1 MEWKQYIA
9 ADPAILT
16 GKPVIVGT
24 RLSVE
29 FILELIAEGWS
40 EAEILR
46 NYPGVTHE
54 QILACVAYAKD
65 RLSEEGVFALPA

>member
-1 MEWKQYIA
+1 MEWKQYIT

-16 GKPVIVGT
+16 GKPVITGT

-40 EAEILR
+40 EAEIIR
-46 NYPGVTHE
+46 NYPGITHE

-65 RLSEEGVFALPA
+65 RLSEESVFALPA

>member
-1 MEWKQYIA
+1 MEWKQYIT
-9 ADPAILT
+9 ADPATLT
-16 GKPVIVGT
+16 GKPVIAGT

-46 NYPGVTHE
+46 NYPGITHE

-65 RLSEEGVFALPA
+65 RLSEESIFALPA

>member
-1 MEWKQYIA
+1 MEWKQYIT
-9 ADPAILT
+9 ADSTVLT
-16 GKPVIVGT
+16 GKPVIAGT

-29 FILELIAEGWS
+29 FILELIAEDWS

-46 NYPGVTHE
+46 NYPGITHK

-65 RLSEEGVFALPA
+65 RLSEESIFALPA

>member
-1 MEWKQYIA
+1 MEWKEYIT
-9 ADPAILT
+9 ADPAILA

-40 EAEILR
+40 EVEILR
-46 NYPGVTHE
+46 NYPGVTRE
-54 QILACVAYAKD
+54 QILACVANAKD
-65 RLSEEGVFALPA
+65 RLSEESVFALPA

>member
-1 MEWKQYIA
+1 MNWKEHITA
-9 ADPAILT
+9 NPAVLV
-16 GKPVIVGT
+16 GKPVVKGT

-40 EAEILR
+40 EADMLR
-46 NYPGVTHE
+46 NYPGLTRE

-65 RLSEEGVFALPA
+65 RLSDEKLLAIPA

>member
-1 MEWKQYIA
+1 MEWKQYITV
-9 ADPAILT
+9 DPAILT
-16 GKPVIVGT
+16 GKPIISGT

-46 NYPGVTHE
+46 NYPGITHE

-65 RLSEEGVFALPA
+65 RLSEESVFALPA

>member
-1 MEWKQYIA
+1 MEWKQYIT

-16 GKPVIVGT
+16 GKPVITGT

-29 FILELIAEGWS
+29 FILELIADGWS
-40 EAEILR
+40 EVEILR
-46 NYPGVTHE
+46 NYPGVSHE

-65 RLSEEGVFALPA
+65 RVSEESVFALPA

>member
-9 ADPAILT
+9 VDPAILT
-16 GKPVIVGT
+16 GKPVIAGT

-46 NYPGVTHE
+46 NYPGITHE

-65 RLSEEGVFALPA
+65 RLSEESIFALPA